1 MTSGYEAK
9 AGVFFATIDK
19 NLGHKGI
26 IPFLLSFDTPGV
38 MLGRKEE
45 KLGVRASSTCDII
58 LQDVRV
64 PKQNVIGE
72 LGTGF
77 SIAMKQL
84 QLGRIGVASQ
94 ALGIAQASLDLAVK
108 HACERRIFGQQ
119 LIDIQLVK
127 VCKLFTQN

>member
-1 MTSGYEAK
+1 
-9 AGVFFATIDK
+9 
-19 NLGHKGI
+19 
-26 IPFLLSFDTPGV
+26 
-38 MLGRKEE
+38 MLGRKED

-64 PKQNVIGE
+64 PKENILGEIGQ
-72 LGTGF
+72 GF
-77 SIAMKQL
+77 SLAMKQL

-108 HACERRIFGQQ
+108 HACDRKIFGQN

-127 VCKLFTQN
+127 VSLTVIIVWRLQSFVNFNIRENLYCTQMV

>member
-1 MTSGYEAK
+1 
-9 AGVFFATIDK
+9 
-19 NLGHKGI
+19 
-26 IPFLLSFDTPGV
+26 
-38 MLGRKEE
+38 MLGRKED

-64 PKQNVIGE
+64 PKENVLGEIGQ
-72 LGTGF
+72 GF

-94 ALGIAQASLDLAVK
+94 ALGIAQASLNLAIE
-108 HACERRIFGQQ
+108 HACDRKIFGQH

-127 VCKLFTQN
+127 VSVTNAFE